1 MTTTLATQRVVL
13 PPGVR
18 PRPRR
23 RMTPFRVVQY
33 VLMGIV
39 LLFSAGPLL
48 WVLLNAIRPDSE
60 ISAYPPTFLPG
71 RLTGEHFDDLFVL
84 RGFGQYLL
92 NSVVVSTVATAGVL
106 VVASLA
112 AYAMARFD
120 FRLIRA
126 VGELSLLAY
135 LVPPIVVLVPVTQIL
150 FGSGLGDNRAALTV
164 LYMATL
170 LPFGLWILRSYFQGA
185 TVDIEEAA
193 MIDGCT
199 RFQAFRRVVIPQVLP
214 GLISTGI
221 FTFNAAWSEYL
232 FASTLMTTNSKLPA
246 NPAIFL
252 LMGHMGVTSWGLLMA
267 AALTIV
273 APVVVMFVIAQ
284 RWLVSGF
291 GEGAV
296 KG

>member
-1 MTTTLATQRVVL
+1 MA
-13 PPGVR
+13 
-18 PRPRR
+18 
-23 RMTPFRVVQY
+23 PFRVLQY
-33 VLMGIV
+33 LMMLAV
-39 LLFSAGPLL
+39 VAVSVGPLL
-48 WVLLNAIRPDSE
+48 WVLFNAIRPDSE
-60 ISAYPPTFLPG
+60 IAAYPPTFLPKD
-71 RLTGEHFDDLFVL
+71 LTLEHFVALFTVY
-84 RGFGQYLL
+84 RFGPYIL
-92 NSVVVSTVATAGVL
+92 NSLVISLIATAGVL

-120 FRLIRA
+120 YRLIRA

-135 LVPPIVVLVPVTQIL
+135 LVPPIVVLVPVTQLL
-150 FGSGLGDNRAALTV
+150 FGAGLGDNRAALTL
-164 LYMATL
+164 LYVAIL
-170 LPFGLWILRSYFQGA
+170 LPFGLWILRSYFQGF

-199 RFQAFRRVVIPQVLP
+199 RFQAFLRVVLPQARP

-232 FASTLMTTNSKLPA
+232 FASTLMTTNAKLPA

-252 LMGHMGVTSWGLLMA
+252 LMGHMGVTSWGVLMA
-267 AALTIV
+267 AALMIV
-273 APVVVMFVIAQ
+273 APVVVLFIISQ
-284 RWLVSGF
+284 RWLVAGL

>member
-1 MTTTLATQRVVL
+1 ML
-13 PPGVR
+13 
-18 PRPRR
+18 
-23 RMTPFRVVQY
+23 QY
-33 VLMGIV
+33 LMMAAVIAV
-39 LLFSAGPLL
+39 SVGPLL
-48 WVLLNAIRPDSE
+48 WVLFNAIRPDSE
-60 ISAYPPTFLPG
+60 ISAYPPTFLPKEVT
-71 RLTGEHFDDLFVL
+71 LEHFVSLFTVY
-84 RGFGQYLL
+84 RFGPYIM
-92 NSVVVSTVATAGVL
+92 NSLVISLIATFGVL

-120 FRLIRA
+120 YRLIRA

-135 LVPPIVVLVPVTQIL
+135 LVPPIVVLVPVTQLL
-150 FGSGLGDNRAALTV
+150 FGAGLGDNRAALTL
-164 LYMATL
+164 LYVAIL
-170 LPFGLWILRSYFQGA
+170 LPFGLWILRSYFQGF

-199 RFQAFRRVVIPQVLP
+199 RFQAFLRVVLPQARP

-232 FASTLMTTNSKLPA
+232 FASTLMTTNAKLPA

-252 LMGHMGVTSWGLLMA
+252 LMGHMGVTSWGVLMA
-267 AALTIV
+267 AALMIV
-273 APVVVMFVIAQ
+273 APVVVLFIISQ
-284 RWLVSGF
+284 RWLVAGL

>member
-1 MTTTLATQRVVL
+1 MA
-13 PPGVR
+13 
-18 PRPRR
+18 
-23 RMTPFRVVQY
+23 PFRVLQY
-33 VLMGIV
+33 LMMLAV
-39 LLFSAGPLL
+39 VAVSVGPLL
-48 WVLLNAIRPDSE
+48 WVLFNAIRPDSE
-60 ISAYPPTFLPG
+60 IAAYPPTFLPKD
-71 RLTGEHFDDLFVL
+71 LTLEHFVALFTVY
-84 RGFGQYLL
+84 RFGPYIL
-92 NSVVVSTVATAGVL
+92 NSLVISLVATAGVL

-120 FRLIRA
+120 YRLIRA

-135 LVPPIVVLVPVTQIL
+135 LVPPIVVLVPVTQLL
-150 FGSGLGDNRAALTV
+150 FGAGLGDNRAALTL
-164 LYMATL
+164 LYVAIL
-170 LPFGLWILRSYFQGA
+170 LPFGLWILRSYFQGF

-199 RFQAFRRVVIPQVLP
+199 RFQAFLRVVLPQARP

-232 FASTLMTTNSKLPA
+232 FASTLMTTNAKLPA

-252 LMGHMGVTSWGLLMA
+252 LMGHMGVTSWGVLMA
-267 AALTIV
+267 AALMIV
-273 APVVVMFVIAQ
+273 APVVVLFIISQ
-284 RWLVSGF
+284 RWLVAGL

>member
-1 MTTTLATQRVVL
+1 MSTVAAATR
-13 PPGVR
+13 R
-18 PRPRR
+18 PAA
-23 RMTPFRVVQY
+23 PFRVLQY
-33 VLMGIV
+33 VMMAAV
-39 LLFSAGPLL
+39 LAVSVGPLL
-48 WVLLNAIRPDSE
+48 WVVLNAIRPDSE
-60 ISAYPPTFLPG
+60 IAAYPPTFVPQEVTL
-71 RLTGEHFDDLFVL
+71 EHFVALFTVY
-84 RGFGQYLL
+84 RFGPYIV
-92 NSVVVSTVATAGVL
+92 NSLVISLVATAGVL
-106 VVASLA
+106 VVASLS

-120 FRLIRA
+120 YRLIRA

-135 LVPPIVVLVPVTQIL
+135 LVPPIVVLVPVTQLL
-150 FGSGLGDNRAALTV
+150 FGAGLGDNRAALTL
-164 LYMATL
+164 LYVAIL
-170 LPFGLWILRSYFQGA
+170 LPFGLWILRSYFQGF

-199 RFQAFRRVVIPQVLP
+199 RFQAFIRVVLPQARP

-232 FASTLMTTNSKLPA
+232 FASTLMTTNAKLPA

-252 LMGHMGVTSWGLLMA
+252 LMGHMGVTSWGVLMA

-273 APVVVMFVIAQ
+273 APVVVLFIISQ
-284 RWLVSGF
+284 RWLVAGL